1 MSWEGRQCQIQNPAE
16 PCCRRIFGRSAQRN
30 AQIGLNGYFLSG
42 LLFLQ
47 RQSRIFGCGRQRFLC
62 SLNLPGTVVLQS
74 VSAPHPQ
81 SPPEISARTGEQRH
95 VIPVFPPL
103 PDKIGFISVKDIL
116 CNQLL
121 KALNPYS
128 YGSCHSHMSFKPK
141 ITVFLSIIIHT
152 LRITPKKISNVSI
165 IIISAIKEWD
175 ELIWRSLAKST
186 HPAF

>member
-128 YGSCHSHMSFKPK
+128 YSSRHAPCPHIPYTFNNR
-141 ITVFLSIIIHT
+141 LSLLYQHNPT
-152 LRITPKKISNVSI
+152 F
-165 IIISAIKEWD
+165 IIISF
-175 ELIWRSLAKST
+175 LIPLYIFLFRHTRKSSKS
-186 HPAF
+186 